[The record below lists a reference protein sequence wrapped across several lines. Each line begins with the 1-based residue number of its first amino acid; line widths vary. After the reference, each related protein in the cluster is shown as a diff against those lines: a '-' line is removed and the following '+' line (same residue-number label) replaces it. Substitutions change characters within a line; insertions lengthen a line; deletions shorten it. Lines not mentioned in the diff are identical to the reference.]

1 MRRQRLFS
9 LVAATLLAALWAY
22 ACGDGATEPPPR
34 DSPQPTVISVL
45 PQTAR
50 LAVRGATLELSA
62 QVRDQWAQV
71 MADVAVSW
79 SSNDALVASVD
90 GSGLVTA
97 VANGTATITAAAGS
111 ASGRAT
117 VVVLDSP
124 DRAVLAALY
133 DAMDGPNWADAENW
147 LTDTPLGEWY
157 GVDTNETGRVVELD
171 LGGRWDGEAQVP
183 KPHGLSGSIP
193 RELGDLRHLV
203 SLDLGVN
210 HLTGPIPSNL
220 GNLAQLRYLNLTR
233 NNLTGAIPPELG
245 SLARLTVLALGGN
258 ALTGEIP
265 SGLGNLVNL
274 THLYLW
280 GNNLTGPIPPQLGN
294 LVDLTELYLSDNRLS
309 GPIPTE
315 LGNLANLGS
324 RANLRELSLWGNQLT
339 GPIPP
344 EFGNFASLTHLYLSG
359 NNLTGPI
366 PPELGN
372 LANLTV
378 LSLSGNNLTGSIP
391 PEFGNL
397 TNLTSLTLRSND
409 LTGTIPG
416 VLGQLVSLEHLQ
428 LRNNNL
434 TGQIPAQLAGLDTL
448 RTLSLGENQLTGPIP
463 PELGNLPVL
472 EWLHL
477 ASNELSGVIPAE
489 LGNLST
495 LEALFLDYND
505 LEGALPPELGS
516 MSSLQELGLSFNGG
530 LSGALPVE
538 LTELRLDALVADG
551 TGLCA
556 PADSAFQNWLA
567 GVYRR
572 RIAPCVEESPSEAYL
587 VQAVQSREFPVP
599 LVAGKEAL
607 LRVFVTAR
615 EATSAGMPPVRTRFY
630 HDGRETHVAEILG
643 TSTPIPTEVDE
654 SSLSGSA
661 NARIPGHVVQPGL
674 EMVIEVDPEGTLDP
688 ELGVA
693 KRIPGT
699 GRLAVDVRGMP
710 PFDLTLIPFVWSA
723 THDSSMVDVTRAMA
737 EDLASHEMFGD
748 LHLLP
753 IGEMRVTAH
762 EPVLSSSNNVFVL
775 LRQAAAIRAME
786 GGTGHYMGMMGRPIT
801 GAGGVAYRP
810 GRSSFSRLN
819 QGTIAHE
826 IGHNLSLRHA
836 PCGGAG
842 GPDPSFPYSDGSAGA
857 WGYDF
862 LHGGRLVR
870 PSTPDLMSYCGPPD
884 WVSDYHFTNALRF
897 RLDEADSVTLRAP
910 PLVSPATRSLLL
922 WGGIG
927 SDGVPYLEPAF
938 VVSAPASLPRS
949 AGDHRLIG
957 RSGDGTELFSLTFA
971 MPEVADGDGSSSFA
985 FVVPVQ
991 AGWEG
996 TLATITLTG
1005 AGGSVTLDG
1014 ETDLAMA
1021 ILRNPRSGQVR
1032 GILRDPP
1039 PANQVAATVA
1049 PGAPAPALEVLFSRG
1064 MPGAAAWRR

>member
-1 MRRQRLFS
+1 MRRQRLFPV
-9 LVAATLLAALWAY
+9 VAGTLSAALWAY
-22 ACGDGATEPPPR
+22 ACGDGATDPPPPDPPR
-34 DSPQPTVISVL
+34 PVVVGVL
-45 PQTAR
+45 PQTTR
-50 LAVRGATLELSA
+50 LAVLGATVQLSA
-62 QVRDQWAQV
+62 QVRDQSARV

-79 SSNDALVASVD
+79 SSSDALVASVD

-97 VANGTATITAAAGS
+97 VANGTATITATAGS

-117 VVVLDSP
+117 VVILDSP

-133 DAMDGPNWADAENW
+133 DAMDGLNWVDAGNW

-157 GVDTNETGRVVELD
+157 GVETNETGRVVELD
-171 LGGRWDGEAQVP
+171 LSGRWDGEAQVP
-183 KPHGLSGSIP
+183 IPHGLSGSIP
-193 RELGDLRHLV
+193 RELGDLPHLV

-210 HLTGPIPSNL
+210 HLTGPIPPEL
-220 GNLAQLRYLNLTR
+220 GNLAQLRYLGLTR

-258 ALTGEIP
+258 ALAGEIP

-274 THLYLW
+274 TQLYLW

-294 LVDLTELYLSDNRLS
+294 LVNLTDLYLSDNRLS

-324 RANLRELSLWGNQLT
+324 RANLTELSLWGNHLT

-344 EFGNFASLTHLYLSG
+344 EFGNFASLTHLYLS
-359 NNLTGPI
+359 NNDLTGPI

-372 LANLTV
+372 LANLTI
-378 LSLSGNNLTGSIP
+378 LSLWGNNLTGSIP

-397 TNLTSLTLRSND
+397 TNLTSLHLRSND

-416 VLGQLVSLEHLQ
+416 ALGRLVSLEHLR

-434 TGQIPAQLAGLDTL
+434 TGQIPAQLASLDSV
-448 RTLSLGENQLTGPIP
+448 RTLLLGENQLTGPIP
-463 PELGNLPVL
+463 PELGNLSVL
-472 EWLHL
+472 KWLNL
-477 ASNELSGVIPAE
+477 ASNELSGAIPAE

-495 LEALFLDYND
+495 LEGLFLDHND
-505 LEGALPPELGS
+505 LEGAVPPELGS
-516 MSSLQELGLSFNGG
+516 MSSLQELGLSFNRG

-538 LTELRLDALVADG
+538 LTELRLDALVAQG

-556 PADSAFQNWLA
+556 PSDPAFQNWLA

-572 RIAPCVEESPSEAYL
+572 RIAPCVEEVPSEAYL
-587 VQAVQSREFPVP
+587 VQAVQSREFSVP
-599 LVAGKEAL
+599 LVAGEEAL

-615 EATSAGMPPVRTRFY
+615 QATSTGMPPVRTRFY
-630 HDGRETHVAEILG
+630 HDGRETHVVEIPG
-643 TSTPIPTEVDE
+643 TSTPIPTAVDE

-661 NARIPGHVVQPGL
+661 NAGIPGHVVQPGL

-688 ELGVA
+688 EFGVA
-693 KRIPGT
+693 KRIPET
-699 GRLAVDVRGMP
+699 GRLEVDVRAMP

-723 THDSSMVDVTRAMA
+723 TRDSSIVDVSRAMA
-737 EDLASHEMFGD
+737 EDLGVHEMFGD

-753 IGEMRVTAH
+753 IGEIRVTAH
-762 EPVLSSSNNVFVL
+762 EPVLSSSNSAFDL
-775 LRQAAAIRAME
+775 LRQTAAIRAME
-786 GGTGHYMGMMGRPIT
+786 GGRGHYMGMMGRPIT

-810 GRSSFSRLN
+810 GRSNFSFPRPDI
-819 QGTIAHE
+819 IAHE
-826 IGHNLSLRHA
+826 LGHNLDLRHA

-842 GPDPSFPYSDGSAGA
+842 GPDPSFPYPDGSIGA

-862 LHGGRLVR
+862 RDGGQLVR
-870 PSTPDLMSYCGPPD
+870 PSTADLMSYCGPPD
-884 WVSDYHFTNALRF
+884 WTSDYHFTNALRF
-897 RLDEADSVTLRAP
+897 RLSEADSVTLRAP
-910 PLVSPATRSLLL
+910 PLVSPAARSLLL

-927 SDGVPYLEPAF
+927 SDSVPYLEPAF
-938 VVSAPASLPRS
+938 VVDAPASLPRS
-949 AGDHRLIG
+949 GGDYQLMG

-971 MPEVADGDGSSSFA
+971 MPKVADGDGSSSFA
-985 FVVPVQ
+985 FVLPVG

-1005 AGGSVTLDG
+1005 PGGSVTLDG

-1021 ILRNPRSGQVR
+1021 ILRNPRNGQVR

-1039 PANQVAATVA
+1039 PANQVAAAAAAGA
-1049 PGAPAPALEVLFSRG
+1049 PGSGLEVLFSRG
-1064 MPGAAAWRR
+1064 MPGAEAWRR